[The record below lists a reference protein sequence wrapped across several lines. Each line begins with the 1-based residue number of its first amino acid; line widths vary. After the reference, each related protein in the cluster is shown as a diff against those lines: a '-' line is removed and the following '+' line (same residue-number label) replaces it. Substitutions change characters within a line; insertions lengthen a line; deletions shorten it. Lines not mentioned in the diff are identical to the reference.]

1 MKIEGCMDFDYLILA
16 CPLTP
21 DVFLQLGL
29 DRTPAEIAMSSKIV
43 VNPYSKYLV
52 NKYFLGRC

>member
-1 MKIEGCMDFDYLILA
+1 MDFDYLILA

-29 DRTPAEIAMSSKIV
+29 EKTPAEIAMSSKIV